1 MRQSLKRIKFCTL
14 LKENKFT
21 YYIKAQKTKKKLY
34 SCVKTEL
41 ILVNTSVI
49 KICTVMKQ

>member
-14 LKENKFT
+14 KKKEFT

-34 SCVKTEL
+34 NCVKTEL

-49 KICTVMKQ
+49 KNCTVMKQ